1 MGGFSVCR
9 GYFGWGKGGEHG
21 FDLGRL
27 KLGRVEEG
35 EGDFRVSGAE
45 HVANEDAELGD
56 GFCEVGREGVAFAQ
70 EEKVLFGGGAEGGS
84 CVGDVGGAAGG
95 RAVWGVE
102 ADRAEGDGDGVKVAV
117 EDFEQDRVQIRE
129 VAADG
134 GGAEAHGRSEAG
146 HCKAGSAMRGHE
158 RGGGGEDTILCLE
171 LARGDAWAGA
181 WEVVGL
187 SAEDADGDGHVAKI
201 GI

>member
-1 MGGFSVCR
+1 VT
-9 GYFGWGKGGEHG
+9 
-21 FDLGRL
+21 
-27 KLGRVEEG
+27 
-35 EGDFRVSGAE
+35 GAE

-95 RAVWGVE
+95 GPVRGVE

-134 GGAEAHGRSEAG
+134 GGAEAHGGGECGHGEAG
-146 HCKAGSAMRGHE
+146 STMGGHE
-158 RGGGGEDTILCLE
+158 RGGCGEDAVLCLE
-171 LARGDAWAGA
+171 LARGEAGAGA
-181 WEVVGL
+181 WKVVGL
-187 SAEDADGDGHVAKI
+187 GAEDSDGDGHVVKI